1 MTFFHIIINYYNNVI
16 LPQNSKMVMIS
27 SESIPIPKQNL
38 LSFKVMQFES
48 KIITG
53 NGRQLTSRERV
64 HISPGFIYFC
74 EELRHSNEGSNSR
87 ASLGGKFVAGRKNSM
102 CMCVCV

>member
-1 MTFFHIIINYYNNVI
+1 M
-16 LPQNSKMVMIS
+16 LLVMIS

-53 NGRQLTSRERV
+53 NGRQLTSRESTYLWDLSTFAKTCATQMKV
-64 HISPGFIYFC
+64 QIPG
-74 EELRHSNEGSNSR
+74 L
-87 ASLGGKFVAGRKNSM
+87 L
-102 CMCVCV
+102 

>member
-1 MTFFHIIINYYNNVI
+1 MII
-16 LPQNSKMVMIS
+16 PQNSKMLLVMIS

-53 NGRQLTSRERV
+53 NGRQLTSRESP
-64 HISPGFIYFC
+64 HISGIYLL
-74 EELRHSNEGSNSR
+74 LRRVEP
-87 ASLGGKFVAGRKNSM
+87 LK
-102 CMCVCV
+102 